1 MDWSSAMIDPGMRI
15 SALDGVAAL
24 TGLHGVK
31 RSVERVEAISV
42 SARCRG
48 GDCQDQVDLSP
59 EALRAAD
66 LTEQEQQSLREL
78 EQRDREVRTHEQAHK
93 VAAGPHA
100 GPVSYS
106 FTTGPDGRSYATGG
120 EVQIDVAPVE
130 GDPDATVRKMQQVR
144 RAALAPGEPSTQD
157 RRVAARAQQL
167 EREAQAEV
175 GGQDTKRDQPG
186 QLVDVTG

>member
-1 MDWSSAMIDPGMRI
+1 MIDPGSRI

-24 TGLHGVK
+24 TGLHSAK
-31 RSVERVEAISV
+31 RPVARVETISGE
-42 SARCRG
+42 CR
-48 GDCQDQVDLSP
+48 DCEDRVDLSP
-59 EALRAAD
+59 EALAAAD
-66 LTEQEQQSLREL
+66 HTESEQQTLREL

-93 VAAGPHA
+93 AAAGPHA

-144 RAALAPGEPSTQD
+144 RAALAPGEPSAQD

-167 EREAQAEV
+167 EREAQAEL
-175 GGQDTKRDQPG
+175 GGHDTKRDQPG
-186 QLVDVTG
+186 QLVDVTV